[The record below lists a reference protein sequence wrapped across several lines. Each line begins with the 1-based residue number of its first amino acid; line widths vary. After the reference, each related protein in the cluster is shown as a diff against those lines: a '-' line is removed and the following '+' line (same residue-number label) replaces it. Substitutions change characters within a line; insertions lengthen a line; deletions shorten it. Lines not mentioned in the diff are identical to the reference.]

1 MRETQYGSRGMNA
14 GDERQGYS
22 GTDADII
29 VCGGGMAGL
38 AQALALADS
47 GLRIVLLDQGPE
59 PVNLEACRTSLPGSP
74 FSSRVS
80 AITPA
85 SQAFLDSLGAWPLLA
100 ALRSCAYREMQV
112 WDSEGSGQIHF
123 SADSLHLEAL
133 GHIVENQLLVVALAE
148 CARQRDIDLRFGVG
162 LQGLQRGSGHWLLQ
176 LDDGSELSCRLLVGA
191 DGAASRVRSLC
202 GFPVREWSYEQRAIV
217 CTVRCTQPHAFTAWQ
232 SFLPTGPLAFLP
244 LHDGTAAGQHCC
256 SIVWSCDEPLAG
268 ELLALPREAFAARLA
283 SAFERRL
290 GEVEVLDQ
298 PRAFPLQQRHARD
311 YVKAGVVLVGDAA
324 HSIHPLAGQGINLG
338 FADAAVLAEVLQQAL
353 QRGEPWDGEQ
363 VLSRYA
369 RRRKPENLA
378 MMAAMEGFKRGFG
391 SETLWLRLLRNQGLN
406 LVDRARPLKDFLMK
420 RAMGL

>member
-1 MRETQYGSRGMNA
+1 MREMLYTAAGMNTQ
-14 GDERQGYS
+14 DERQGHG
-22 GTDADII
+22 GTDADIV

-38 AQALALADS
+38 AQALALADT
-47 GLRIVLLDQGPE
+47 GLRIALLDQGQQP
-59 PVNLEACRTSLPGSP
+59 PTFDACRANLPHSP

-85 SQAFLDSLGAWPLLA
+85 SQAFLNKLGAWPLLA

-123 SADSLHLEAL
+123 SADSLHSECL
-133 GHIVENQLLVVALAE
+133 GHIVENHLLVVALAE
-148 CARQRDIDLRFGVG
+148 CARQRDISLRFGVG
-162 LQGLQRGSGHWLLQ
+162 LKGLQRGTGHWLLQ
-176 LDDGSELSCRLLVGA
+176 LDDGTEFSCRLLIGA

-202 GFPVREWSYEQRAIV
+202 EMPVREWSYEQRAIV
-217 CTVRCTQPHAFTAWQ
+217 CTVRCAQPHAYTAWQ

-244 LHDGTAAGQHCC
+244 LYDGEASEQRCC

-268 ELLALPREAFAARLA
+268 ELLALPKEAFAACLA

-290 GEVEVLDQ
+290 GEVELLDQ
-298 PRAFPLQQRHARD
+298 PRAFPLQQRHACD
-311 YVKAGVVLVGDAA
+311 YVKAGAALVGDAA

-338 FADAAVLAEVLQQAL
+338 FADAAVLAEVVQQAL